1 MQLVPKIFSA
11 ATIILTNEILIS
23 ENRRIRPK
31 KTLVFDRVNKAYSV
45 QRIYTLQGP
54 NISSEVGT
62 PDVRVK

>member
-1 MQLVPKIFSA
+1 MQLVLKIFSA

-45 QRIYTLQGP
+45 QHIYTLQGP
-54 NISSEVGT
+54 NISSEVGA